1 MSLIINTTIDE
12 IKKKYKFEYNPNGDN
27 DFKEANDIHNSLM
40 GRLTLSFDDYHFYS
54 RLRKLSELLKKKETK
69 MKSKEFELYE
79 NKINELKVQV
89 KNFDNLFLDEDLK
102 YINLFFEFKENY
114 DNNKDLPETLKIC
127 RNIYKELLN
136 QLYEFSIINEKKFL
150 LINDQIID
158 IEHNLNFIV

>member
-1 MSLIINTTIDE
+1 
-12 IKKKYKFEYNPNGDN
+12 
-27 DFKEANDIHNSLM
+27 
-40 GRLTLSFDDYHFYS
+40 
-54 RLRKLSELLKKKETK
+54 

-89 KNFDNLFLDEDLK
+89 KNLDNLFLDEDLK